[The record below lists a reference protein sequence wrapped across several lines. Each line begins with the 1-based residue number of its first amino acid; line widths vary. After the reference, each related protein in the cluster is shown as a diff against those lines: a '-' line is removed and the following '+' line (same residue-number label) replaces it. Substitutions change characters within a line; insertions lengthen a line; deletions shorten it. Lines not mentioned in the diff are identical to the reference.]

1 MSLQTPLPGPPKHG
15 RDGSPNLDSLSM
27 LDEQGSR
34 RYVYPADVR
43 GRWSR
48 LKPFVEVA
56 LIAIYVALPLIEING
71 NPAIWINLP
80 ERHFYLFGATFN
92 AQDFYLAFFAFSG
105 LGFFLIVLAGLFGR
119 IWCGWACPQTVFLG
133 GLFRRVERWLEGPAE
148 RRRKLAAAPMSP
160 GKFWL
165 KLTKHVIYFVLSLA
179 IAHVFLSYF
188 SGAAQLGRM
197 ITEGPGEHPG
207 TFAWA
212 VAMTAIIYG
221 NFWWFREQLCIVVCP
236 YGRLQSVLQDKDT
249 INIIYD
255 HKRGEPRG
263 KAKAKTLETG
273 EALGDCVDCF
283 RCVAV
288 CPTRIDIRQGL
299 QLECI
304 GCALCA
310 DACDEVMVKLGREPG
325 LIRHDS
331 LRSVEEGRRRFW
343 RPRVFF
349 YAFMGLVG
357 LAVAIVLISRNDDFE
372 AEVLRASG
380 SPFSISEAGVDNQVR
395 VHVVNKAGE
404 TAVFHITPTPE
415 AARFVTLAQP
425 VITLEP
431 FDDHDLPV
439 LVHIPAADWKKGI
452 VLELEVTSS
461 ASPEVKHVT
470 IEVLGPHRLAKRPAP
485 SP

>member
-1 MSLQTPLPGPPKHG
+1 
-15 RDGSPNLDSLSM
+15 M
-27 LDEQGSR
+27 LDDQGSR

-43 GRWSR
+43 GQWSR

-56 LIAIYVALPLIEING
+56 LIAIYVSLPLIQIG
-71 NPAIWINLP
+71 GHPAIWIDLP

-92 AQDFYLAFFAFSG
+92 AQDFYLAFFAVSG
-105 LGFFLIVLAGLFGR
+105 IGFFLIVLAGLFGR

-133 GLFRRVERWLEGPAE
+133 GVFRRVERWIEGPAE
-148 RRRKLAAAPMSP
+148 RRRKLASAPMSP

-165 KLTKHVIYFVLSLA
+165 KLTKHVIYFVLSAA
-179 IAHVFLSYF
+179 IAHVFLAYF
-188 SGAAQLGRM
+188 ASAAQLGKM

-212 VAMTAIIYG
+212 VVMTAVSYG

-249 INIIYD
+249 INVIYD

-263 KAKAKTLETG
+263 KAKAKDAGLPATAARGDTT
-273 EALGDCVDCF
+273 ARGDCVDCG
-283 RCVAV
+283 RCIAV

-304 GCALCA
+304 GCGLCA
-310 DACDEVMVKLGREPG
+310 DACDEVMVKLARAPG

-331 LRSVEEGRRRFW
+331 LRMVEEGRRRFW

-349 YAFMGLVG
+349 YIFMGLVG
-357 LAVAIVLISRNDDFE
+357 LTVATVLIARNDDFE

-380 SPFSISEAGVDNQVR
+380 TPFTITATGVDNQVR

-404 TAVFHITPTPE
+404 TAVFHLHPN
-415 AARFVTLAQP
+415 ANAVDYVTLPQP
-425 VITLEP
+425 FIMLAP
-431 FDDHDLPV
+431 FADHDLPV
-439 LVHIPAADWKKGI
+439 VVHIPTAEWKKGI
-452 VLELEVTSS
+452 TLDLEVTST
-461 ASPEVKHVT
+461 ASPEVKHIT
-470 IEVLGPHRLAKRPAP
+470 IDVLGPNRLAHSHLPAP
-485 SP
+485 APAPAPAPTPAPAP